1 MKKCLAL
8 MLSALLILS
17 FSVFNV
23 FAAEN
28 EVVSI
33 ELSFSN
39 ENNALT
45 VSGHVVSEREEIP
58 MTLYISGTSNS
69 VTLPITAGETTA
81 AGRDAKGVPFQF
93 DAVKLS
99 SGMPSTTLT
108 ISVTAAWLDVTKT
121 VTYEYIGVV
130 DQVAV
135 LKDLNTYISQNNST
149 SFENEVVSGLR
160 YMGVEEAAFN
170 NLTGLSRTIAVK
182 NLMKLTYTLPNTEDG
197 ITAAEATQIKNE
209 VTAFETQYKE
219 ATELGAFFNL
229 TSAAGLSA
237 WYDKNKATYGF
248 LNDVLETTTVD
259 ETKMLPYFNAAIQSD
274 DYLDRLENM
283 SNVTSMAELN
293 IAMKHQ
299 GLLQAVENGDKYD
312 IKNIIT
318 DFSPLLTG
326 LDYTSWNSLSDA
338 DKLLTCAAVGGGSYA
353 NFTDFVNA
361 VNVGIYSPAQIPT
374 INNSGNR
381 NPGGG
386 RGDGTV
392 AIPSTVLEAD
402 KNSIADGTPFTDLSN
417 VSWAKEAITELY
429 KKGIVSGRT
438 AKSFEPNAPV
448 TRAELIKML
457 VSALDISVSSV
468 NTSFKDVEPSYWYA
482 GYVSAA
488 EANGLINGDENG
500 NFNPEKPISRQ
511 DAATILYRSYNN
523 KNVVKKSDFTDRDAI
538 SDYAKEAV
546 DYMVS
551 KGIINGM
558 GNGEFA
564 PLNNISRA
572 QLSKMIYLMIK

>member
-8 MLSALLILS
+8 MLSALLLLS

-23 FAAEN
+23 FASES
-28 EVVSI
+28 EVISLD
-33 ELSFSN
+33 LSFSN

-45 VSGHVVSEREEIP
+45 VSGHVVSTREEIP
-58 MTLYISGTSNS
+58 MTLHISGTNNS

-81 AGRDAKGVPFQF
+81 SGRDQKGVPFQF

-108 ISVTAAWLDVTKT
+108 ISVTAAWLDITKT

-130 DQVAV
+130 DQIAV
-135 LKDLNTYISQNNST
+135 LKNFNTYIASNNAT
-149 SFENEVVSGLR
+149 SFENELVSGIR
-160 YMGVEEAAFN
+160 YMGVDGALFN
-170 NLTGLSRTIAVK
+170 NLEGTGRTIAVK
-182 NLMKLTYTLPNTEDG
+182 NLMKLTYTLPNAEDG
-197 ITAAEATQIKNE
+197 ITALEAVQIKNS

-229 TSAAGLSA
+229 TSATELGA

-248 LNDVLETTTVD
+248 LNDVLETTAD
-259 ETKMLPYFNAAIQSD
+259 ETKMLSYFNAAIRTET
-274 DYLDRLENM
+274 YLNRLNNM
-283 SNVTSMAELN
+283 ANVTSMAELN

-299 GLLQAVENGDKYD
+299 GLLQAVENGDRYE

-318 DFSPLLTG
+318 EFPSLLSG
-326 LDYTSWNSLSDA
+326 LNYTSFNSLTDT
-338 DKLLTCAAVGGGSYA
+338 DKLLVCAKVSGGSFA
-353 NFTDFVNA
+353 NFTDFANA
-361 VNVGIYSPAQIPT
+361 VNEAITNPASPPT
-374 INNSGNR
+374 TNISGGKNQ
-381 NPGGG
+381 GGG
-386 RGDGTV
+386 RGNGTV
-392 AIPSTVLEAD
+392 AIPSTILEAD
-402 KNSIADGTPFTDLSN
+402 KNSIVQGAPFTDLTS
-417 VSWAKEAITELY
+417 VSWAEEAITELY

-438 AKSFEPNAPV
+438 ANSFDPNAPV

-457 VSALDISVSSV
+457 VSALDLPVNSVS
-468 NTSFKDVEPSYWYA
+468 TSFKDVEPSSWYA
-482 GYVSAA
+482 GYISAA
-488 EANGLINGDENG
+488 EAYGLTNGDEKG

-511 DAATILYRSYNN
+511 DAVTILYRSYNN
-523 KNVVKKSDFTDRDAI
+523 KNAVKKASFADSYAI

-551 KGIINGM
+551 LGVVSGM

-564 PLNNISRA
+564 PLANLSRA
-572 QLSKMIYLMIK
+572 QLSKMIYMMIK